1 MCVGFVLKTCLDNGI
16 VSVLKDPV
24 LINLMDSVSLLA
36 QKEDLASKS
45 RRAESIRRLVVL
57 IAEVGQFR

>member
-57 IAEVGQFR
+57 IAEVGQVR